1 MKLHLAG
8 ADSARK
14 LVAAVAGSL
23 AADSKA
29 TPYLLTSY
37 WYSRLQAGDKA
48 NGLWRT
54 LYDFVDAEWVVDSG
68 LFTMMFGSGRGRT
81 YDIKELRAY
90 TAKYVRYLNEIQY
103 RHYAVEMD
111 VHKVLGMN
119 AVFELRA
126 YLEDH
131 WPVEQTI
138 YVWHEEEGV
147 DGLKKLAA
155 ERPYIALSIPELREV
170 ASKRKLDL
178 NMLVLNLLN
187 SINEAGRPKVHL
199 LGCSQPSV
207 MFNPHYTSTDSTSWT
222 APARW
227 KKVQVFDGKTF
238 RAFDK
243 HWGTFQKNIKRH
255 EGFIRT
261 YYELVRKQLGVDTTF
276 NERDIAVATLACW
289 YKRMELTINKEY
301 YGGTP

>member
-23 AADSKA
+23 AADSTA

-48 NGLWRT
+48 NGLWRK

-90 TAKYVRYLNEIQY
+90 TAKYVRYLNEIRF

-138 YVWHEEEGV
+138 YVWHEEEGI
-147 DGLKKLAA
+147 DGLQRLAA
-155 ERPYIALSIPELREV
+155 ERPYIALSIPELRQV

-178 NMLVLNLLN
+178 NMLTLNLLRT
-187 SINEAGRPKVHL
+187 INEAGSPKVHL

-207 MFNPHYTSTDSTSWT
+207 CSIRTTRRRTRRAGPRPLAGRRCRSSTERRSARSTSTGEPFRRTSSVTSDSFARTTSWC
-222 APARW
+222 
-227 KKVQVFDGKTF
+227 GSS
-238 RAFDK
+238 
-243 HWGTFQKNIKRH
+243 
-255 EGFIRT
+255 
-261 YYELVRKQLGVDTTF
+261 
-276 NERDIAVATLACW
+276 
-289 YKRMELTINKEY
+289 
-301 YGGTP
+301 